1 MEQQGWI
8 KLHRKILENPIS
20 KKPTYAWLW
29 VYLLLKA
36 NHKEERFMWNGNET
50 TIKEGQL
57 LTGRKELS
65 KSTGIPEGT
74 IEGILTSMEK
84 NQHLIRQQKTTKFR
98 IITVL
103 NWSVYQ
109 QDNIKTNNK
118 PTTNQQQIDTNKN
131 DKNEENDKK
140 RESVPLSTLFEQKIK
155 IPETHI
161 NYQLLIGEKAKFLD
175 YWTEK
180 NPNGKKERWQMQ
192 RVFDVEKRWR
202 TWLRNT
208 EKYMKPKEYK
218 KPVDNAPRGGGFSK
232 V

>member
-36 NHKEERFMWNGNET
+36 NHKEERFIWNNTET

-57 LTGRKELS
+57 LTGRKNLS
-65 KSTGIPEGT
+65 LETGIPETT
-74 IEGILTSMEK
+74 IERALEYFEK
-84 NQHLIRQQKTTKFR
+84 NGHQIRQQKTTKFR
-98 IITVL
+98 IITIL
-103 NWSVYQ
+103 NWSIYQ
-109 QDNIKTNNK
+109 QENIKTDNK
-118 PTTNQQQIDTNKN
+118 RTTNGQQTDTNKN

-161 NYQLLIGEKAKFLD
+161 NYQLLITEKEKFLD
-175 YWTEK
+175 YWTAK
-180 NPNGKKERWQMQ
+180 NNNGKKEYWQMQ

-202 TWLRNT
+202 TWLRNA